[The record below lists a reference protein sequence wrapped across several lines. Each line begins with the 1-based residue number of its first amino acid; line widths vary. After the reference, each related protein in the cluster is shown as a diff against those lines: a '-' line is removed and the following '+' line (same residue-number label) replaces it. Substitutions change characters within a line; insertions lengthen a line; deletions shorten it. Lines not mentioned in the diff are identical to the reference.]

1 MSHIP
6 HHDPAFT
13 EAISKNMQVPERLS
27 VSPAPQWPED
37 DPSSL
42 RAPEELLPAFTMQ
55 VPDKLTYSETS
66 DMSPRPLFT
75 PPRQAL
81 CSPSSLD
88 PCWESLSADVLHKD
102 LPQSPIK
109 RSYSDQSFSRT
120 PPGTPT
126 HVKQMLQRHPAML
139 PSPGSDHQ
147 RSTFSHSTQPPL
159 TQVPAPHPAS
169 PSVLLTSL
177 SMLQTAR
184 QLSLQ
189 LSQRLLHTVDKYRHG
204 REEMRPPGRA
214 VTPAAA
220 PSNHQSCKNR
230 TVENWS
236 TEEDG
241 GTAVELIVLRRQLI
255 KISRRLAALERNNHE
270 RRNTEV
276 LLFSLLFSACLLN
289 VWLWIRR

>member
-37 DPSSL
+37 DSSSL

-55 VPDKLTYSETS
+55 VPDKLTFSETS

-139 PSPGSDHQ
+139 
-147 RSTFSHSTQPPL
+147 
-159 TQVPAPHPAS
+159 
-169 PSVLLTSL
+169 
-177 SMLQTAR
+177 
-184 QLSLQ
+184 
-189 LSQRLLHTVDKYRHG
+189 HG

-220 PSNHQSCKNR
+220 PSNLQSCKNR

>member
-37 DPSSL
+37 DSSSL

-55 VPDKLTYSETS
+55 VPDKLTFSETS

-139 PSPGSDHQ
+139 
-147 RSTFSHSTQPPL
+147 
-159 TQVPAPHPAS
+159 
-169 PSVLLTSL
+169 
-177 SMLQTAR
+177 
-184 QLSLQ
+184 
-189 LSQRLLHTVDKYRHG
+189 
-204 REEMRPPGRA
+204 
-214 VTPAAA
+214 
-220 PSNHQSCKNR
+220 